1 VPAVVVRVIISI
13 SFLRVFANLL
23 LGGVV
28 VSSCE
33 KRSVVVWVSKVGVY
47 VVVAHGLS
55 YTNQSWVS
63 DIFTVIVC
71 PLSSFIVAK
80 IAPSSG
86 PPTSSYS
93 LITLPLISPFTVD
106 TKHLFCFLFA
116 IIVCTR
122 SSIIQKSK
130 VNF

>member
-1 VPAVVVRVIISI
+1 MPAVVVGIIISI
-13 SFLRVFANLL
+13 SFLGIFANLL
-23 LGGVV
+23 LRGVAEGSRGKV
-28 VSSCE
+28 
-33 KRSVVVWVSKVGVY
+33 SVVVWVSKVGVC

-71 PLSSFIVAK
+71 PLSSSIVAK

-93 LITLPLISPFTVD
+93 LIMVPLTLPFVVD
-106 TKHLFCFLFA
+106 TEHLLCFLFA
-116 IIVCTR
+116 IFVYTLSIV
-122 SSIIQKSK
+122 SQKLKS
-130 VNF
+130 